1 MSYPYSKLHQVNETT
16 CQLYVACES
25 AHTHLHEKHG
35 RLAKIVHQVQIC
47 NVSSN
52 DDVVLWWH
60 DGIIFTSLLSFA
72 FAKVMKNIE
81 KPENVE
87 LYKDDAYL
95 MVGSNF
101 SLYSV
106 CGYVWARKEEQK
118 SSHPPN

>member
-1 MSYPYSKLHQVNETT
+1 
-16 CQLYVACES
+16 
-25 AHTHLHEKHG
+25 
-35 RLAKIVHQVQIC
+35 
-47 NVSSN
+47 
-52 DDVVLWWH
+52 
-60 DGIIFTSLLSFA
+60 
-72 FAKVMKNIE
+72 MKNIE